1 MKIWKKA
8 VGILAVVGVALSLAA
23 CGTSG
28 DKKDNATKDKN
39 PSSVDAIKKR
49 GEIKIAVF
57 GDLSPYGYL
66 DADGKNQ
73 GYDVYLGNQIAKDLG
88 VKVKYVIVNAEE
100 RVDALKSNK
109 VDLVLANFT
118 KTPEREKVIDFAS
131 PYMKVAIGVASLKE
145 KPITEVSQLKGKKV
159 IVNKG
164 TTAEA
169 YFTSKQPDVI
179 LEKYESK
186 TQQFQ
191 ALKDGRADAIADDN
205 SYLYAWVKENPE
217 FKVGIKELGDVSTI
231 NPGIK
236 KGNQSLLDWTNQELE
251 KLGEDSFFAKDY
263 AATLKDFF
271 GSDITAQDIV
281 LEGKEQ

>member
-1 MKIWKKA
+1 MKIWKKT
-8 VGILAVVGVALSLAA
+8 VGILAITGLTVTLAA
-23 CGTSG
+23 CGA
-28 DKKDNATKDKN
+28 KKEGAVDDKN
-39 PSSVDAIKKR
+39 PSSVAAIQKR

-66 DADGKNQ
+66 DAAGKNQ

-118 KTPEREKVIDFAS
+118 KTPERAKVIDFAN
-131 PYMKVAIGVASLKE
+131 PYMKVAVGVASLKN
-145 KPITEVSQLKGKKV
+145 KVITDVKQLKGKKV

-164 TTAEA
+164 TTAES
-169 YFTSKQPDVI
+169 YFTKEQPDVS

-217 FKVGIKELGDVSTI
+217 FEVGIKELGEVSTI

-236 KGNQSLLDWTNQELE
+236 KGNKSLLDWTNKELE
-251 KLGEDSFFAKDY
+251 KLGKSGFFAKDY
-263 AATLKDFF
+263 DATLKDFF

-281 LEGKEQ
+281 LEGKA

>member
-8 VGILAVVGVALSLAA
+8 VGILAVAGVSLSLAA

-118 KTPEREKVIDFAS
+118 KTPEREKVIDFAN

-145 KPITEVSQLKGKKV
+145 KPITEVNLKQTRSMSWKR
-159 IVNKG
+159 I
-164 TTAEA
+164 
-169 YFTSKQPDVI
+169 P
-179 LEKYESK
+179 
-186 TQQFQ
+186 
-191 ALKDGRADAIADDN
+191 RA
-205 SYLYAWVKENPE
+205 V
-217 FKVGIKELGDVSTI
+217 
-231 NPGIK
+231 K
-236 KGNQSLLDWTNQELE
+236 KGAMKARKRGYSEKFSLLIPKKRKTRRASA
-251 KLGEDSFFAKDY
+251 SF
-263 AATLKDFF
+263 
-271 GSDITAQDIV
+271 SVSI
-281 LEGKEQ
+281 